1 MKNKLW
7 YRKLKVLVKK
17 LIKDTL
23 MRNGKFSP
31 TLLTM
36 FVSFCW
42 IFIYS
47 TIYCATHPF
56 KSEIYYSMLGLAGGI
71 KVTDAVSKLL
81 MPKQQQ

>member
-1 MKNKLW
+1 MR
-7 YRKLKVLVKK
+7 RKLKILIKRLV
-17 LIKDTL
+17 KDTL

-36 FVSFCW
+36 FISFCW

-47 TIYCATHPF
+47 TIYCIIHPF
-56 KSEIYYSMLGLAGGI
+56 KPEIYYSMLGLAGGI

-81 MPKQQQ
+81 TPKQNQP